1 MIDEQDVLI
10 CLGSLEEL
18 EGRHGA
24 VLPPVAQASLF
35 RKRSAKELLEGLKRE
50 HEEYIYSRGT
60 NPTVKVLEDR
70 LTALERGESCRCFSS
85 GMAAI
90 SSVLASLLESG
101 DHVLFVNNIYG
112 PTLQLAELLSRFGIG
127 HTAVHGDD
135 VRNFEEFIEYNTKLI
150 YFESPGSMTFGLAP
164 IREIAKAARER
175 GIVTCIDNTVSTPL
189 FQKPLESG
197 IDIAVHSLT
206 KYVGGHSDA
215 VGGAVIT
222 SQELMEKIFYRGYM
236 LFGGALAPQNAWLFL
251 RGLMTMPARVRQ
263 HEADALAVAHF
274 LAEHPKV
281 IRVLHPSL
289 SAEDR
294 NLFETQ
300 MRGYTGLFS
309 AVLDVEDF
317 DELCSVVDRLELFG
331 KAVSWGGAESLVI
344 PASGFDDE
352 YGPQGIPKH
361 LIRLSIGLEGAD
373 LLIEDLSNALAGN

>member
-10 CLGSLEEL
+10 CLGSLEDL
-18 EGRHGA
+18 DDRHGA

-35 RKRSAKELLEGLKRE
+35 RKHSARELLEGLERE

-70 LTALERGESCRCFSS
+70 LAALERGEACKCFSS

-90 SSVLASLLESG
+90 SAVLASMLESR

-112 PTLQLAELLSRFGIG
+112 PTLQLAEMLTRFGIA
-127 HTAVHGDD
+127 HTAIHGED
-135 VRNFEEFIEYNTKLI
+135 VRRFEEFIEPATKLI

-164 IREIAKAARER
+164 IRDIARAAKDR
-175 GIVTCIDNTVSTPL
+175 GILTCIDNTVSTPL
-189 FQKPLESG
+189 FQKPLEME

-206 KYVGGHSDA
+206 KYVGGHSDV

-222 SQELMEKIFYRGYM
+222 NRELMEKIFYRGYM

-274 LAEHPKV
+274 LSEHPRIK
-281 IRVLHPSL
+281 RVLHPAL
-289 SAEDR
+289 SEVDR
-294 NLFETQ
+294 DLFGSQ

-309 AVLDVEDF
+309 AVPDVEDF
-317 DELCSVVDRLELFG
+317 DELCSFVDRLRLFG

-344 PASGFDDE
+344 PASGFDDD

-361 LIRLSIGLEGAD
+361 LVRFSIGLEGAD
-373 LLIEDLSNALAGN
+373 ALIEDLSGALS

>member
-10 CLGSLEEL
+10 CLGSLEDQ
-18 EGRHGA
+18 GDRHGA

-35 RKRSAKELLEGLKRE
+35 RKASAKDLLDGLKRE
-50 HEEYIYSRGT
+50 NEEFIYSRGT

-70 LTALERGESCRCFSS
+70 LAALERGEACKCFAS

-112 PTLQLAELLSRFGIG
+112 PTLQLAEMLTRFGIE
-127 HTAVHGDD
+127 HTAIHGEK
-135 VRNFEEFIEYNTKLI
+135 VRQFEEFIEENTKLI

-164 IREIAKAARER
+164 ISEIAKSAKER

-189 FQKPLESG
+189 FQKPLTMG

-215 VGGAVIT
+215 VGGAVVT
-222 SQELMEKIFYRGYM
+222 SRELMETIFYRGYM
-236 LFGGALAPQNAWLFL
+236 LLGGALAPQNAWLFL

-263 HEADALAVAHF
+263 HQADALAVAHY
-274 LAEHPKV
+274 LAEHPRVRK
-281 IRVLHPSL
+281 VLHPAL
-289 SAEDR
+289 SPEERDM
-294 NLFETQ
+294 FEMQ

-309 AVLDVEDF
+309 AVLEVEDF
-317 DELCSVVDRLELFG
+317 DELCSIVDRLRLFG

-344 PASGFDDE
+344 PSSGFDDD

-373 LLIEDLSNALAGN
+373 VLIGDLSNALARN